1 MTIVGLW
8 IPDSVYN
15 VIVGAPKG
23 FNLKAQIS
31 KATRI
36 KMAVAFM
43 NYKGLEDI
51 LNNIDPSKVEM
62 EVLVGLGFLTTD
74 PRALEKLKSLKKSFR
89 NYDFMVVIHKKS
101 GMFHP
106 KLLVVETPELHFA
119 LVGSANCTSG
129 GHRSN
134 CECTMYVDTP
144 QPLADIENWFNS
156 LMKSELAAF
165 IAEPLTKKL
174 IAEYKSEKGKA
185 DRSRREYERMVAQA
199 QKELVKQ
206 TEAEIREWN
215 KLVETAKKFRLEA
228 EYSKRRKVCEDAV
241 AKIRKTLHYPSF
253 EGITETDWNSFFKIY
268 ELGRLRNPKSRDELF
283 KEIDRFSETF
293 RNLIDDST
301 PLVNRINSALSVK
314 GLGPNT
320 VTKILTVH
328 NPDEYP
334 TWNKVVAKSL
344 SDFGIELPRTSEF
357 GPKYLAFQKIMVKL
371 LRETELEDMLAL
383 DAFLY
388 CYYERN
394 IKPNKKKK
402 GK

>member
-1 MTIVGLW
+1 MTIVGSW
-8 IPDSVYN
+8 TPDSVYN
-15 VIVGAPKG
+15 VIVGAPKR

-36 KMAVAFM
+36 KLAVAFM
-43 NYKGLEDI
+43 NYKGLEDL

-62 EVLVGLGFLTTD
+62 EVLVGLDFLLTE
-74 PRALEKLKSLKKSFR
+74 PRALKKLNSLKKSFR
-89 NYDFMVVIHKKS
+89 NYDFMVVIHRKS
-101 GMFHP
+101 GVFHP
-106 KLLVVETPELHFA
+106 KLLTVKTPEHHFA
-119 LVGSANCTSG
+119 LVGSANCTKG
-129 GHRSN
+129 GHYSN
-134 CECTMYVDTP
+134 CECMMYVDTLEA
-144 QPLADIENWFNS
+144 LADIENWFES
-156 LMKSELAAF
+156 LKVEGENF
-165 IAEPLTKKL
+165 ISRPLTTDL
-174 IAEYKSEKGKA
+174 IAKYQSKKGKA
-185 DRSRREYERMVAQA
+185 DEWRRKYEKKAAQA
-199 QKELVKQ
+199 QKELAKQ
-206 TEAEIREWN
+206 AEAEIREWN

-228 EYSKRRKVCEDAV
+228 EYSKRRKVREDAV

-283 KEIDRFSETF
+283 KEIDRFSKTF
-293 RNLIDDST
+293 RNLIDDSI
-301 PLVNRINSALSVK
+301 PLVDRINSALSVK

-344 SDFGIELPRTSEF
+344 SDFGIELPRTSES

-371 LRETELEDMLAL
+371 LTETELEDMLAL

-388 CYYERN
+388 YYYERN